1 LRAYSADG
9 DVSRRESSSE
19 HRFHTLVA
27 EHATAIMRLIIASCS
42 RTTLQQAWQEFTFG
56 HGGKFAGDDLNS
68 ELFYSWLRHRWF
80 PRRGTRA
87 ARSLCGQS
95 PTRAFLARASTSV
108 DPLLRRYLNACLA
121 TPCGF
126 HEILDCTPHR
136 SFVARNVLTE
146 TELEVKDAL
155 ASVSLREGDL
165 LYAHIVPLGD
175 AAVLEAI
182 APFSFPADWKA
193 LLLERCARREL
204 HEPQESPLR
213 HIYFE
218 LCESWQL
225 NYPCIVAGMAREK
238 AS

>member
-1 LRAYSADG
+1 MRAYSADG

-19 HRFHTLVA
+19 HRFHPLVA

-146 TELEVKDAL
+146 TELEVLHLVMAGMRDKQISAILGIAL
-155 ASVSLREGDL
+155 GTTKSHVKHVLNKLNARSRTEAAVIVQRRGLLPPELSLRRGVR
-165 LYAHIVPLGD
+165 HD
-175 AAVLEAI
+175 A
-182 APFSFPADWKA
+182 FSRAMPATM
-193 LLLERCARREL
+193 
-204 HEPQESPLR
+204 H
-213 HIYFE
+213 
-218 LCESWQL
+218 
-225 NYPCIVAGMAREK
+225 G
-238 AS
+238 